1 MNNMNKERENEHRTV
16 SIRPAK
22 SVSLAGV
29 IMLIFMFLFG
39 VGFAILIGQTLYENE
54 APIGLY
60 FVFSVFI
67 IGWLGTVLFLLVY
80 NIQNLRRA
88 KGVSLIDI
96 DVSENQ

>member
-1 MNNMNKERENEHRTV
+1 MNEERENEHRTV

-29 IMLIFMFLFG
+29 IMLIFMFMFG
-39 VGFAILIGQTLYENE
+39 VGFAFLVGNTLYENE
-54 APIGLY
+54 APVGFAILL
-60 FVFSVFI
+60 FI
-67 IGWLGTVLFLLVY
+67 FIVGWLGTVLFLLVY

>member
-16 SIRPAK
+16 SIRPSK

-67 IGWLGTVLFLLVY
+67 VGWLGTVLFLLVY
-80 NIQNLRRA
+80 NIHNLRRPE
-88 KGVSLIDI
+88 GVSLIDI